1 MKPSGFLPH
10 RHDQLA
16 HTDAVQALLEPF
28 SHIST
33 VPGKDIRGAMTSA
46 FNQWLNVPE
55 DKLHIITKVIGML
68 HNASLLCAPCLHPQ
82 SFRCDAPNPSID
94 DIEDDSHLRRG
105 QPGKYVLS
113 MLHSLDSI

>member
-1 MKPSGFLPH
+1 MNPSGFLPH

-68 HNASLLCAPCLHPQ
+68 HNASLLC
-82 SFRCDAPNPSID
+82 
-94 DIEDDSHLRRG
+94 
-105 QPGKYVLS
+105 VLCCAQQTS
-113 MLHSLDSI
+113 ADVALPA